1 MSDSVKSR
9 AVQAIVS
16 ANARRRGRRGED
28 NVDIVSVQAAEEY
41 VEALD
46 GKMLLVEETPLEKVL
61 VVEHISIIDPGMERV
76 SVVSH
81 DGLVVVIDEAS
92 SEELVLRV
100 DEVGRFIAALNRGR
114 SIALAFG
121 DSDPSE
127 GDNNDTVTK

>member
-100 DEVGRFIAALNRGR
+100 DQMGRFIAALNRGR

-121 DSDPSE
+121 DSDLSE

>member
-1 MSDSVKSR
+1 MSDSVKSQ

-46 GKMLLVEETPLEKVL
+46 RETLLVEETPLEKVL
-61 VVEHISIIDPGMERV
+61 LVEHISIIDPGMERV

-100 DEVGRFIAALNRGR
+100 DQVGRFIAALNRGR

-121 DSDPSE
+121 DSDLPE

>member
-1 MSDSVKSR
+1 MNDSVKSQ
-9 AVQAIVS
+9 AIQAIVS

-46 GKMLLVEETPLEKVL
+46 EKMLLVEETPLEKVL
-61 VVEHISIIDPGMERV
+61 IVEHISIIDPGMERV

-100 DEVGRFIAALNRGR
+100 DQVGRFIAALNRGR

-121 DSDPSE
+121 DSDLSE

>member
-1 MSDSVKSR
+1 MNDSVKSQ

-100 DEVGRFIAALNRGR
+100 DQVGRFIAALNRGR

-121 DSDPSE
+121 DSDLPE

>member
-1 MSDSVKSR
+1 MNDSVKSQ

-46 GKMLLVEETPLEKVL
+46 RETLLVEETPLEKVL
-61 VVEHISIIDPGMERV
+61 LVEHISIIDPGMERV
-76 SVVSH
+76 TVVSH
-81 DGLVVVIDEAS
+81 DGLVIVIDEAS

-100 DEVGRFIAALNRGR
+100 EQVGRFIAALNRGR

-121 DSDPSE
+121 DSDLPE

>member
-1 MSDSVKSR
+1 MNDSVKSQ

-46 GKMLLVEETPLEKVL
+46 RETLLVEETPLEKVL
-61 VVEHISIIDPGMERV
+61 LVEHISIIDPGMERV
-76 SVVSH
+76 TVVSH
-81 DGLVVVIDEAS
+81 DGLVIVIDEAS

-100 DEVGRFIAALNRGR
+100 DQVGRFIAALNRGR

-121 DSDPSE
+121 DSDLSE

>member
-1 MSDSVKSR
+1 MNDSVKSQ

-46 GKMLLVEETPLEKVL
+46 RETLLVEETPLEKVL
-61 VVEHISIIDPGMERV
+61 LVEHISIIDPGMERV
-76 SVVSH
+76 TVVSH
-81 DGLVVVIDEAS
+81 DGLVIVIDEAS

-100 DEVGRFIAALNRGR
+100 DQVGRFIAALNRGR

-121 DSDPSE
+121 DSDLSE
-127 GDNNDTVTK
+127 DDNNDTVTK

>member
-100 DEVGRFIAALNRGR
+100 DQVGRFIAALNRGR

-121 DSDPSE
+121 DSDLSE
-127 GDNNDTVTK
+127 GDNIDTVTK